1 MVSEKIQEVEKYMNT
16 LDKDIDSFY
25 SSIVSLTKTFIEDLG
40 KMCDVDTK
48 EIYIDNYYGD
58 VVFRHR
64 SSGNALGD
72 VMISNYLFQGFQ
84 FRSMTLVVDHSNSSL
99 KNDVYCFS
107 INQMIYEAVKNK
119 NDVFLTYQNN
129 VNECLVSI
137 LSKKQ
142 LCKTLEWVYSL
153 LKEVDK
159 ETKQEEIFYKGHV
172 HRSSMIWVQSFDYKE
187 VGVHGLSFTKNATG
201 TYSIQLLNSD
211 KTIKAQSSRASE
223 ETLRNLIKYFV

>member
-1 MVSEKIQEVEKYMNT
+1 MSEKIQEVEKYMNT
-16 LDKDIDSFY
+16 LDKDIDGIY
-25 SSIVSLTKTFIEDLG
+25 SNIRYLTKLFIDDLG
-40 KMCDVDTK
+40 KMFDIDTK
-48 EIYIDNYYGD
+48 DIYIDNYYGD
-58 VVFRHR
+58 IVFRHR
-64 SSGNALGD
+64 SSGSAIGD
-72 VMISNYLFQGFQ
+72 VMISNHLFQGFQ

-99 KNDVYCFS
+99 KNDMHCFS

-119 NDVFLTYQNN
+119 SDVFLTYQNN

-142 LCKTLEWVYSL
+142 LSNTLEWVYSL
-153 LKEVDK
+153 LKTVDK

-172 HRSSMIWVQSFDYKE
+172 YSSNMIWVQSFDYKE
-187 VGVHGLSFTKNATG
+187 VGVYGLSFSKNTTG
-201 TYSIQLLNSD
+201 TYSIQLLNND

>member
-1 MVSEKIQEVEKYMNT
+1 MVEKIQEVEKHLNT
-16 LDKDIDSFY
+16 LTKDMDGYYDKI
-25 SSIVSLTKTFIEDLG
+25 ISLTKTFIDDLG
-40 KMCDVDTK
+40 KIFDVDTK

-64 SSGNALGD
+64 SNGNALGD

-99 KNDVYCFS
+99 ENNAYSFS
-107 INQMIYEAVKNK
+107 INQMIYEVVKNQS
-119 NDVFLTYQNN
+119 DVFLTYQNN
-129 VNECLVSI
+129 VNEHLVSI

-142 LCKTLEWVYSL
+142 LSKTLEWVYNL
-153 LKEVDK
+153 LKEVDR
-159 ETKQEEIFYKGHV
+159 ETKQEEIFYKGHF
-172 HRSSMIWVQSFDYKE
+172 HGSNIIYVQSFDYKE
-187 VGVHGLSFTKNATG
+187 VGVYGLSFTKNTTG

-211 KTIKAQSSRASE
+211 KTIKTQSSRASE